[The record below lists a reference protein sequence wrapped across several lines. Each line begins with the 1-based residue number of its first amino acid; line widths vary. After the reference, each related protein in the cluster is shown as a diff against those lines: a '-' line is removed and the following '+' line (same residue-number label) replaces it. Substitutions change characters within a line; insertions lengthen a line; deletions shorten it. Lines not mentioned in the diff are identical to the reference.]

1 MTPEQ
6 YKVDKREYVRFTLSP
21 MYSSVTARRV
31 GSEEVKELHGHA
43 YDISEAGVRFELDE
57 AIDPGESIAV
67 DLTLPGTQ
75 TAVGATGDV
84 VWVNDEIDD
93 PGPRRLAI
101 QFTEFRSEEDRFR
114 LLNYLGSAQVRRA
127 A

>member
-1 MTPEQ
+1 MSPE
-6 YKVDKREYVRFTLSP
+6 KSNIDKRQFERFTLAP
-21 MYSSVTARRV
+21 MYSYVTARRV
-31 GSEEVKELHGHA
+31 GGEEVKELHGHA
-43 YDISEAGVRFELDE
+43 YDVSEAGVRFELDE
-57 AIDPGESIAV
+57 AIDPGETITL

-75 TAVGATGDV
+75 SSVGATGNV
-84 VWVNDEIDD
+84 VWVNDETDD

-101 QFTEFRSEEDRFR
+101 QFTEFKSDKDRFR

>member
-1 MTPEQ
+1 MSPEQ
-6 YKVDKREYVRFTLSP
+6 SNVDSRQYERFTLAP

-31 GSEEVKELHGHA
+31 GSEDVKELHGHA
-43 YDISEAGVRFELDE
+43 YDVSEAGVRFELDE
-57 AIDPGESIAV
+57 VIDPGESITV
-67 DLTLPGTQ
+67 DLTLPGMQ
-75 TAVGATGDV
+75 SSVSATGDV
-84 VWVNDEIDD
+84 VWVNDEADD

-101 QFTEFRSEEDRFR
+101 QFTGFNSDEDRFR

>member
-1 MTPEQ
+1 MSPDQ
-6 YKVDKREYVRFTLSP
+6 SSIDHREYERFTLTP

-31 GSEEVKELHGHA
+31 GNNEARELHGHA
-43 YDISEAGVRFELDE
+43 YDVSEAGVRFELDE
-57 AIDPGESIAV
+57 VIDPGESIAV

-75 TAVGATGDV
+75 TAVGAIGDV
-84 VWVNDEIDD
+84 VWVNDETDD

-101 QFTEFRSEEDRFR
+101 QFTGFRSEEDRFR

>member
-1 MTPEQ
+1 MSPDKTNIDQRQ
-6 YKVDKREYVRFTLSP
+6 YERFTLAP
-21 MYSSVTARRV
+21 MYSCVTVRRV
-31 GSEEVKELHGHA
+31 SKDKSQELHGHA

>member
-1 MTPEQ
+1 MSPESTI
-6 YKVDKREYVRFTLSP
+6 DKRQYQRFTLAP

-31 GSEEVKELHGHA
+31 GSEDVKELHGHA
-43 YDISEAGVRFELDE
+43 YDVSEACVRIELDE
-57 AIDPGESIAV
+57 VIDPGESITV
-67 DLTLPGTQ
+67 DLTLPGMQ
-75 TAVGATGDV
+75 SSVSATGDV
-84 VWVNDEIDD
+84 VWVNDEADD

-101 QFTEFRSEEDRFR
+101 QFTGFDSDEDRFR